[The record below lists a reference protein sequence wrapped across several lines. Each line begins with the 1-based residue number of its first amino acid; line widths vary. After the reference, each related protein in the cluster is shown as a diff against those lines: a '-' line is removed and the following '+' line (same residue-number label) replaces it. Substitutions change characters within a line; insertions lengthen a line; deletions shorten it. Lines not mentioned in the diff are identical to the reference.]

1 MWKPSI
7 NFFTLHYAYIFLVGL
22 VGFAV
27 ILPYGNVA
35 AIDAFFFGTSAS
47 TESGLNTFDVKN
59 LKTYQQLVIYV
70 IPTIAHMAVINI
82 VVIATRLYWF
92 ERRLKQVA
100 PSMLRWKSYPAQ
112 GDRPGGPLT
121 ADSEIP
127 LPDRPNPVSFSPA
140 LENTGHNGD
149 YPNKNSEG
157 PANPDSAL
165 PSENH
170 TAKLREP
177 LDGACSGLI
186 HKQVAL
192 PLPEQHANPDQSL
205 RITFDSTLQ
214 GHRRDSV
221 TIYSPPLAGRDRR
234 CSSPTAREG
243 QRGSMRHM
251 EDSTVDMSGSQPI
264 STDIPV
270 STDEGSIQK
279 PITPTTSR
287 VSRDSRWRSRERL
300 SLERATSIERV
311 ASSIFVLGQTRNRSR
326 ELSKSDRDAS
336 RPSAPHTRVSDLP
349 QLSSQVTIGR
359 NSQFHGLSAEE
370 RELLGGIEYRS
381 LKLLLW
387 ICIGYFVG
395 LHVLGVICLVPWI
408 QHAPSKYTDY
418 LDEVGQNKIWWAFYS
433 AQTMANN
440 LGFTLTP
447 DSMVHFRDATFPMLV
462 MTFLAYTG
470 YNFYPIFLRL
480 LIWSFYKLVPKNSAL
495 RGPLAFLLEHPRRCC
510 MLLFSSR
517 PTWIL
522 FGILFGLNFL
532 DVLLLIVLDL
542 DNPSVTELPLA
553 QRILAAIFQAA
564 SSRHTGTSTFDL
576 SGLNPAAQFSLLVM
590 MYISVYPIALTIR
603 ASNTYEE
610 RALGKYAPE
619 QIDPEEAK
627 TGGKYVM
634 AHMRNQLSFD
644 LWYIFLGIFLICI
657 AESDKIMDT
666 SQPEFSVFPIFFEV
680 TSAYGNVGLSLGHPD
695 VQTSLSGQFSVCSKL
710 VICAM
715 MIRGRHRGLP
725 YEVDRAIQL
734 PSERLVDDNTEPLP
748 SRRPLLTSEVDGEA
762 M

>member
-7 NFFTLHYAYIFLVGL
+7 NFFTLHYAYIFLVSL

-100 PSMLRWKSYPAQ
+100 PSMLRWKSYTAQ

-149 YPNKNSEG
+149 YANKNSEG

-192 PLPEQHANPDQSL
+192 RLPEQHANPDQSL

-214 GHRRDSV
+214 GHRTDSV
-221 TIYSPPLAGRDRR
+221 TIYSPPLAWRDRR
-234 CSSPTAREG
+234 CSFPTAREG

-311 ASSIFVLGQTRNRSR
+311 ASSIFVLGQTRNRSG

-336 RPSAPHTRVSDLP
+336 RPSAPHTR
-349 QLSSQVTIGR
+349 
-359 NSQFHGLSAEE
+359 QFHGLSAEE

-395 LHVLGVICLVPWI
+395 LHVLGVMCLVPWI

-510 MLLFSSR
+510 MLLFPSR

-532 DVLLLIVLDL
+532 DVLLLIALDL